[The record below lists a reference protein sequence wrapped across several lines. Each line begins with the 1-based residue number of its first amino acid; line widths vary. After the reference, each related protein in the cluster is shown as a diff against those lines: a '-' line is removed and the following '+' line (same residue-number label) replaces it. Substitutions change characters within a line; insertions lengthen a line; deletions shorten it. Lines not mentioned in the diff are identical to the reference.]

1 MNDRDWPLTEKDF
14 PANPAAN
21 PYAATAFSSTAPA
34 GDFGSQTSAEGVRR
48 KFLKHEASVQSI
60 GSLYLFGVVILL
72 FAAGVMI
79 ISLIVGLVN
88 GTNGA
93 NGNDAA
99 PGVVE
104 AVISIVII
112 LAIAGL
118 QYWVGMGL
126 RALQSSARVVASIF
140 SVIGLLGI
148 PIGTLIN
155 GYFLYLLLGQKG
167 TYVFSEEYARVRAA
181 TPHIQY
187 KTSIWVLVGVAL
199 LVVVFVIAIVALVA
213 TA

>member
-14 PANPAAN
+14 PAAN
-21 PYAATAFSSTAPA
+21 PYAATAYSSSAPA
-34 GDFGSQTSAEGVRR
+34 GDFGSQASAEEVRR

-79 ISLIVGLVN
+79 ISLIVGVVN
-88 GTNGA
+88 GTNG
-93 NGNDAA
+93 GDATPDTIA
-99 PGVVE
+99 S
-104 AVISIVII
+104 VITTVML

-126 RALQSSARVVASIF
+126 RTLQSPARVVAIIF

-181 TPHIQY
+181 TPHIKY

-199 LVVVFVIAIVALVA
+199 LVVVFVIGIVALVA

>member
-1 MNDRDWPLTEKDF
+1 MNDRDWPLTDKDL
-14 PANPAAN
+14 PAAN
-21 PYAATAFSSTAPA
+21 PYAATAYSSTAPA
-34 GDFGSQTSAEGVRR
+34 GDFGSQASAEEVRR
-48 KFLKHEASVQSI
+48 KFLKHEASVRSI

-93 NGNDAA
+93 NGNAVT
-99 PGVVE
+99 PGVAE

-126 RALQSSARVVASIF
+126 RGLQSSARVVAIIF

-181 TPHIQY
+181 TPHIKY
-187 KTSIWVLVGVAL
+187 KTSIWVLVVVAL
-199 LVVVFVIAIVALVA
+199 LVLLVVIGIVALVA